1 MRNIGIIIIVLL
13 TLGCSNEESASSI
26 VNLDPGAASLQ
37 FPDNNQECTQG
48 VIIFGT
54 NQSTVTFRWSAS
66 TNTDSYELVLKN
78 LNNQSTTSYTA
89 TSNELAL
96 DIEKGTP
103 YSWYIISKN
112 DDVLVTSLSA
122 VWKFYNAGDPLESY
136 TPFPADIVAPI
147 MGSTITGVTTQ
158 SLSWLGSDI
167 DNDIVN
173 YDVYFDTTNPPT
185 TFEVNTVSTSIN
197 VTVSANNTYYW
208 RVVTKDS
215 QGNNSQSE
223 IFEFRIE

>member
-1 MRNIGIIIIVLL
+1 
-13 TLGCSNEESASSI
+13 
-26 VNLDPGAASLQ
+26 
-37 FPDNNQECTQG
+37 
-48 VIIFGT
+48 
-54 NQSTVTFRWSAS
+54 
-66 TNTDSYELVLKN
+66 
-78 LNNQSTTSYTA
+78 
-89 TSNELAL
+89 
-96 DIEKGTP
+96 
-103 YSWYIISKN
+103 
-112 DDVLVTSLSA
+112 VLVTSLSA

-147 MGSTITGVTTQ
+147 MGSTITDVTTQ

-167 DNDIVN
+167 DNDIVS